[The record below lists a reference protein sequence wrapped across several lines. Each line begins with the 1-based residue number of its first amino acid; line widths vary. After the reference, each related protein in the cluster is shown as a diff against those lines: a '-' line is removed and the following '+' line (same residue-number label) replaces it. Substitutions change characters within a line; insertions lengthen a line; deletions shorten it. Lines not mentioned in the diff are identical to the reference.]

1 MIMSKL
7 CTEYRYEYKS
17 KMDVFRSAFSSN
29 KKFVT
34 FWKIVVVCLFWS
46 EMSLGFERYQE
57 VLRLARRNKF
67 LGVKG
72 FCFYYILK
80 AISWAQHN
88 IEELPPPR
96 GYRPAKDQVITHF

>member
-1 MIMSKL
+1 M
-7 CTEYRYEYKS
+7 
-17 KMDVFRSAFSSN
+17 FSEVHLVQIKN
-29 KKFVT
+29 LFT

-88 IEELPPPR
+88 IEELPPPVVTGLPR
-96 GYRPAKDQVITHF
+96 TK